1 MASPETIGTVACEN
15 CGAVAYVKKN
25 RGGLPYYRCG
35 NCDHEGREHSNKGA
49 RIFLQKVTL
58 PQPETPP
65 EPVEKSEEKPAAPA
79 AVPAKAAPKKQ
90 PSSMVATLLNF

>member
-1 MASPETIGTVACEN
+1 MASPETIGTCQCEN

-35 NCDHEGREHSNKGA
+35 ACDKESREHSQRGA

-58 PQPETPP
+58 LQTEAPA
-65 EPVEKSEEKPAAPA
+65 VESAKSGEKPAPAP
-79 AVPAKAAPKKQ
+79 VPPKK
-90 PSSMVATLLNF
+90 PTLSEMLNF

>member
-1 MASPETIGTVACEN
+1 MASPETIGTCQCEN

-35 NCDHEGREHSNKGA
+35 ACDKESREHSQRGA

-58 PQPETPP
+58 LQTEAPP
-65 EPVEKSEEKPAAPA
+65 AVPEKSGEKLAPPPA
-79 AVPAKAAPKKQ
+79 AVPKKQ
-90 PSSMVATLLNF
+90 TLSEMLNF